1 MAHDIEEIAENT
13 RLKIA
18 LAAHGRTDTALS
30 IKEITWAQLC
40 TRLSIPKIGE
50 KDGSYYVRGGD
61 LVEPKRSDEN
71 LRKADVAVLDG
82 DSSFDPET
90 GEITHGAPPLDQTV
104 SALKG
109 IGCSFFAHTTHSYQ
123 PESGLWKYR
132 VLIPA
137 KMNTPAEL
145 DAVVTY
151 LIEQLHTRG
160 VYLTDV
166 PENRRWSQPWYMPR
180 VATEEAISTFQS
192 YRHDGRPMDVQKAVL
207 WLADRKARLA
217 QEQKLATAPV
227 THPISDGPSPI
238 EAFNSTHDLT
248 YVRSTLEAQG
258 YRFVYK
264 DTHGPGGEAY
274 RYVRPGSTTGT
285 PGVVVF
291 KGSRGDW
298 CVYSHHGIED
308 PLSGKL
314 TDPFALYTTFQ
325 HNGDRTAA
333 VRALTADRPKEPTIA
348 ERMQAKAQA
357 LQTVQTPP
365 DQQPQPRIRLIMAQ
379 ELKDEPITWLID
391 QLIPA
396 KGFAALYG
404 KPGSYKSFTAL
415 YLAAHIANGL
425 EAFSRSTNQGDVVY
439 LAGEGGAGLKRR
451 WDALKQH
458 HSLPDTTP
466 IAFVKAQLNLR
477 STPDDAE
484 ALIEA
489 VKAKGLKPQLLVVD
503 TLARA
508 FAGGNENSSE
518 DMGAFISVVGM
529 IQEALDTAI
538 MIVHHSGKD
547 EARGQRGHSSLLGA
561 VDAELEVTKISDE
574 DSPERIGKLKVT
586 KQKDGEDGVEIGYRM
601 VTVSLAALDP
611 DSTSLALEPLSG
623 PIEPVRKQPRLT
635 GNLADA
641 MTALRK
647 AVANHGDHVTS
658 NHIPFSA
665 RCVKEET
672 WRTYFYQETTAEG
685 NSRRQALHR
694 AKTALK
700 DRGLAT
706 NQGELW
712 WITEAEIGTKTP

>member
-1 MAHDIEEIAENT
+1 MSNHIDENTENT

-18 LAAHGRTDTALS
+18 LAAHGRTDTALA

-40 TRLSIPKIGE
+40 TRLSIPKVGD

-82 DSSFDPET
+82 DSTFDPET
-90 GEITHGAPPLDQTV
+90 GEITPGAPPLQDTID
-104 SALKG
+104 ALKDVG
-109 IGCSFFAHTTHSYQ
+109 ISFFAHTTHSYE
-123 PESGLWKYR
+123 PGNVWKYR
-132 VLIPA
+132 ILIPA
-137 KMNTPAEL
+137 QMNSPAEL

-151 LIEQLHTRG
+151 LIEQLHARG
-160 VYLTDV
+160 IYITDV
-166 PENRRWSQPWYMPR
+166 PENRRWSQPWYLPR
-180 VATEEAISTFQS
+180 VASQEAVGTFQS
-192 YRHDGRPMDVQKAVL
+192 HRHDGRPMDVQKAVL
-207 WLADRKARLA
+207 WMQDRKARLA
-217 QEQKLATAPV
+217 QEQKLATAPI
-227 THPISDGPSPI
+227 THHNHDGPSTI
-238 EAFNSTHDLT
+238 DSFNDSHDLA
-248 YVRSTLEAQG
+248 YVRSTLENQG

-291 KGSRGDW
+291 KGARGHW
-298 CVYSHHGIED
+298 CTYSHHGIED
-308 PLSGKL
+308 PLSGRL
-314 TDPFALYTTFQ
+314 TDPFDLYATFQ
-325 HNGDRTAA
+325 HNSDRKAA
-333 VRALTADRPKEPTIA
+333 LKALTPPEPTIA
-348 ERMQAKAQA
+348 EQISAKHEAA
-357 LQTVQTPP
+357 PKATPEAP
-365 DQQPQPRIRLIMAQ
+365 KATQPRIHLIMAQ
-379 ELKDEPITWLID
+379 ELKDEPVTWLID
-391 QLIPA
+391 QLLPA
-396 KGFAALYG
+396 QGFAALYG

-425 EAFSRSTNQGDVVY
+425 EAFTRTTTQGDVVY

-451 WDALKQH
+451 WDALRQH
-458 HSLPDTTP
+458 HNLPDTTP

-477 STPDDAE
+477 STTEDAE

-489 VKAKGLKPQLLVVD
+489 IKAKGLKPQLLVVD

-518 DMGAFISVVGM
+518 DMGAFISIIGH
-529 IQEALDTAI
+529 IQATLNTAI

-561 VDAELEVTKISDE
+561 VDAELEVTKISDD
-574 DSPERIGKLKVT
+574 DSPERIGRLKVT

-601 VTVSLAALDP
+601 VTVQLKALDP
-611 DSTSLALEPLSG
+611 DSASLALEPLSG
-623 PIEPVRKQPRLT
+623 PIEPVRKQTKLK

-647 AVANHGDHVTS
+647 AIANHGDHVSS

-665 RCVKEET
+665 RCVEEET
-672 WRTYFYQETTAEG
+672 WRTYFHQETTADG
-685 NSRRQALHR
+685 DTRRQAFHR
-694 AKTALK
+694 AKQTLK

-706 NQGELW
+706 NQGKIW
-712 WITEAEIGTKTP
+712 WITERETTE